1 VSYERLADLA
11 RREEM
16 LVAGDHWDDLIL
28 LQGEREETLA
38 ALPSTAELTDLP
50 LLELALTRSR
60 STERAL
66 TAELARVTSQLAALG
81 QGRRV
86 AVAYGGEPAARLD
99 ARA

>member
-1 VSYERLADLA
+1 MSYERLADLA

-16 LVAGDHWDDLIL
+16 LVAGDHWDELIV
-28 LQGEREETLA
+28 LQEERQEAIA

-50 LLELALTRSR
+50 LLEVALSRSR
-60 STERAL
+60 ATELAL

-86 AVAYGGEPAARLD
+86 AVAYGAEPGARLD

>member
-16 LVAGDHWDDLIL
+16 LLAGDHWDDLVL
-28 LQGEREETLA
+28 LQEERDETIA
-38 ALPSTAELTDLP
+38 ALPSTAEPAHLP
-50 LLELALTRSR
+50 LLELALSRSR
-60 STERAL
+60 ATEGAL
-66 TAELARVTSQLAALG
+66 TAELARVKSQLAALG

-86 AVAYGGEPAARLD
+86 AVAYGAEPGARLD